1 MALYGE
7 IPRGL
12 QQLVVNVLTND
23 TPGANILVPGSRGLT
38 WNVESDS
45 DTLEGDNAIIATV
58 RNPKSL
64 SGSVEIGRI
73 GLTPLAAMAGGVVG
87 SSGVTPNVILA
98 LDETA
103 SAVASYFQAVGQ
115 TYSQDTGTSGYRATL
130 KKLLVVSGPNESL
143 TTGEWNTPTLDFEG
157 VARGGS
163 LLTRAGYEAYV
174 ALT

>member
-1 MALYGE
+1 MALFGE

-23 TPGANILVPGSRGLT
+23 TPGTNVLVPGSRGLS
-38 WNVESDS
+38 WNIESDS
-45 DTLEGDNAIIATV
+45 DTLEGDNAVIATV

-64 SGSVEIGRI
+64 SGSIEIGRI
-73 GLTPLAAMAGGVVG
+73 GLTPLAAMIGGTVG
-87 SSGVTPNVILA
+87 SSGTTPAVILT

-103 SAVASYFQAVGQ
+103 SAAASYFQAVGQ

-157 VARGGS
+157 VARGGT
-163 LLTRAGYEAYV
+163 LLTRAGYETYI
-174 ALT
+174 ALA